1 MKYQSTKVVEL
12 GSCAFRQ
19 WRAESHCKFVH
30 GYRLTAKF
38 WFSCNEL
45 DDKGWVVDFGAL
57 DELKKELQR
66 MFDHTT
72 CIALDDPHLKEFEH
86 LAKLGIVDLRVFP
99 YGVGIEKFT
108 REAFNIANK
117 NVRAMTNDRCWVT
130 KVEMWEHEKNSAI
143 FEDAPVLTSISV
155 GSPIPAVISNPTPVE
170 DLKQEQPEVQP
181 QVNNPV
187 AENPR
192 AAPLYTKKSTGYS
205 NLFGGTSW
213 GNK

>member
-1 MKYQSTKVVEL
+1 MKYQSTKIIEL

-19 WRAESHCKFVH
+19 WRAESHCKFIH

-38 WFSCNEL
+38 WFFCNEL

-57 DELKKELQR
+57 DNLKSELQK

-72 CIALDDPHLKEFEH
+72 CIALDDPYLKEFEN

-117 NVRAMTNDRCWVT
+117 NVKAMTNDRCWVT
-130 KVEMWEHEKNSAI
+130 RVEMWEHEKNSAI
-143 FEDAPVLTSISV
+143 YEEATAITSISV
-155 GSPIPAVISNPTPVE
+155 GSPVPAMVSNSAAGDT
-170 DLKQEQPEVQP
+170 LQEQP

-187 AENPR
+187 ADNPR
-192 AAPLYTKKSTGYS
+192 AAPLYTKKSSGYS